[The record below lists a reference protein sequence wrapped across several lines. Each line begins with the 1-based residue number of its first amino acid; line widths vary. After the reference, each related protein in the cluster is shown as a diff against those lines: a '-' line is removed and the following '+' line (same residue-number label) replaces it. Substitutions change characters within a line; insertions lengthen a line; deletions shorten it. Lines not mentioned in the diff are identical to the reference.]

1 MCFIFLK
8 KSGLAPSINRS
19 KRWSCITHT
28 TFRDYSVS
36 GASAAFLPLLV
47 HLGRRCY
54 FNSPVDRRLIPT
66 MAPPLQQGKQ
76 SLLAISPYLLALRI
90 PGVDTAPGPRL
101 ARAALPGAPRA
112 EDPIFAV

>member
-1 MCFIFLK
+1 
-8 KSGLAPSINRS
+8 
-19 KRWSCITHT
+19 
-28 TFRDYSVS
+28 
-36 GASAAFLPLLV
+36 
-47 HLGRRCY
+47 
-54 FNSPVDRRLIPT
+54 